1 MQNLIK
7 ILFLLNPSQRK
18 YIFLLLFMII
28 VMALLDTIGV
38 ASILPFVTVLSNPS
52 LIETNVILKKMFDA
66 SSIFGVESGQDFIF
80 VFGVFVFILLLISII
95 FKALTTYLQIQFV
108 QMCEFTIGKRLV
120 EGYLRQPYSW
130 FLDKHSAEIGKT
142 VLSEVQQIISSGIGP
157 FIELIAKG
165 IVTFVLISL
174 IIIINPKLSL
184 IVGLLLGGVY
194 GIIFYFTRKYLDG
207 IGIKRLNNNHLRFK
221 AVSEAFSALKEIK
234 ISGLEKHYTNLFS
247 ISAKIFAETQASSK
261 IISQL
266 PRYIL
271 EATVFGGA
279 LLLILTIMSQTGSFN
294 NALPIIS
301 LYIFAG
307 YRLMPALQ
315 AIYASLS
322 QLTFVSPSLNK
333 LYDDIK
339 NLKNLDQSQQQE
351 VLLLNNKITLNDISY
366 NYPNSSIKILKNIN
380 FVIPA
385 KSTIGIIGPTGSG
398 KTTLVDIILGL
409 LDVKSGSLEVDGK
422 VITKKNSRSWQ
433 KSIGYTPQ
441 HIYLVDDTI
450 SANIAF
456 GVEKKDINQQNLER
470 ASKIANL
477 HEFVTNELP
486 QKYETTIG
494 ERGIRLSGGQRQRI
508 GIARALYNNPKVLI
522 LDEATNSLDN
532 ETEKAVMDAVNNISK
547 SITIILIAHRL
558 NTVKYCDII
567 LKLVEGQIIEKG
579 NFSEIVEK
587 NNKTTSNKFNI

>member
-1 MQNLIK
+1 
-7 ILFLLNPSQRK
+7 
-18 YIFLLLFMII
+18 
-28 VMALLDTIGV
+28 
-38 ASILPFVTVLSNPS
+38 
-52 LIETNVILKKMFDA
+52 
-66 SSIFGVESGQDFIF
+66 
-80 VFGVFVFILLLISII
+80 
-95 FKALTTYLQIQFV
+95 
-108 QMCEFTIGKRLV
+108 
-120 EGYLRQPYSW
+120 
-130 FLDKHSAEIGKT
+130 
-142 VLSEVQQIISSGIGP
+142 
-157 FIELIAKG
+157 
-165 IVTFVLISL
+165 
-174 IIIINPKLSL
+174 
-184 IVGLLLGGVY
+184 
-194 GIIFYFTRKYLDG
+194 
-207 IGIKRLNNNHLRFK
+207 
-221 AVSEAFSALKEIK
+221 
-234 ISGLEKHYTNLFS
+234 
-247 ISAKIFAETQASSK
+247 
-261 IISQL
+261 
-266 PRYIL
+266 
-271 EATVFGGA
+271 
-279 LLLILTIMSQTGSFN
+279 
-294 NALPIIS
+294 
-301 LYIFAG
+301 
-307 YRLMPALQ
+307 
-315 AIYASLS
+315 
-322 QLTFVSPSLNK
+322 
-333 LYDDIK
+333 
-339 NLKNLDQSQQQE
+339 
-351 VLLLNNKITLNDISY
+351 LLLNNKITLNDISY